1 MQRPRGPRPRGRAR
15 DVDAGDPPRREV
27 RGRSSFATWVY
38 RIAIHRC
45 RDAVRREGRHAVLR
59 SQSGSHA
66 RRVSRSLVVDAASED
81 SQPDRLGDVLGLLWQ
96 PDREALLLCH
106 MRGMTHEQ
114 AASVLG
120 IPLGT
125 LKTRVH
131 RAMRQLRGSL
141 ETEEPTP

>member
-1 MQRPRGPRPRGRAR
+1 M
-15 DVDAGDPPRREV
+15 
-27 RGRSSFATWVY
+27 
-38 RIAIHRC
+38 
-45 RDAVRREGRHAVLR
+45 
-59 SQSGSHA
+59 
-66 RRVSRSLVVDAASED
+66 SRSLVVDAASED